1 MKARV
6 NHDFATRSAAYD
18 WLGIE
23 HSLDAHGNAVLPN
36 LLTVEQCQD
45 LTALY
50 SQEEGYRSRIVM
62 ARHGFGRGEY
72 KYFSYPLP
80 SLLNQLR
87 RTLYP
92 WLAPIANRWNRQL
105 GIDIQY
111 PNTLDTFLQRCHQ
124 AGQIRPTPLILQYG
138 EGDYN

>member
-62 ARHGFGRGEY
+62 ARHGFGRGE
-72 KYFSYPLP
+72 
-80 SLLNQLR
+80 R
-87 RTLYP
+87 R
-92 WLAPIANRWNRQL
+92 L
-105 GIDIQY
+105 GV
-111 PNTLDTFLQRCHQ
+111 
-124 AGQIRPTPLILQYG
+124 G
-138 EGDYN
+138 